1 MKNPSDTACR
11 PGPRRKLMGLC
22 LGAALAAHAGA
33 HAVAQDM
40 PQVVVNASLE
50 EPYAPSHATVGGKT
64 PQRLIDIPQ
73 SATVFSAERIRDQNL
88 FTLGDLMQQAP
99 GVSVM
104 PFDGANPDFRARGH
118 AMELSY
124 DGIPASQAGSGQQ
137 EFELAVYE
145 RVEVLRGPS
154 GVTAGAGQPGGVI
167 NFVRKRG
174 SREPLF
180 SGAVSL
186 GSHDNRR
193 VEIDA
198 GGPLDAAGTLRA
210 RAVGAFQDRDYF
222 HDVTHDRKWLGY
234 LALDADLARGT
245 TLGIAFT
252 RQVDDLD
259 STTMGLPAWSDGA
272 FIDAPRE
279 THVYPSWNRMS
290 WATSQA
296 ELDLAHKLGAG
307 WEVRARLVR
316 RSVDKFYKDGYPS
329 TGVNRATGTAT
340 YARRMAG
347 MDFEREAADLFA
359 SGPFSLF
366 GRRHGLAVGYNF
378 DRRESDNLAVT
389 HAAVPNVDI
398 FDPDS
403 VPEPTG
409 GFTRGSANRV
419 TQSGA
424 YAQARLSLADP
435 FTLALGARS
444 SNYRNE
450 NRNIA
455 PSPET
460 DFVATTRERGEVTPS
475 AALLWHIAP
484 DVNAYVSY
492 ADIFFPQSQMDAQRR
507 TLEPRVGSQ
516 VELGAKGVFLDGRLN
531 ASAAVFNARDR
542 NRALA
547 TDVIDV
553 YVPAGEVKVRGV
565 EFDIGGRP
573 LPELNLTA
581 GYTFLRTEY
590 GAHPTL
596 EGAEWSTFEP
606 KHSLKLYARWQP
618 AWMRGLF
625 VGGGVTASSALLG
638 AGVPGLREQGGYAV
652 ANAQLGYALDRRLA
666 VTLAVS
672 NVFDRTYW
680 ARVGGLNTYNIYG
693 DPRSVLLSVRGSY

>member
-1 MKNPSDTACR
+1 MKKPFDTASR
-11 PGPRRKLMGLC
+11 PAPRRAAMALC
-22 LGAALAAHAGA
+22 LGAAFAGHAT
-33 HAVAQDM
+33 AQDV
-40 PQVVVNASLE
+40 PQVLVNASLE

-104 PFDGANPDFRARGH
+104 PFDGANPDFRARGY

-124 DGIPASQAGSGQQ
+124 DSIPASQAGSGQQ

-174 SREPLF
+174 SRDKLL
-180 SGAVSL
+180 SAAASV

-193 VEIDA
+193 VELDA
-198 GGPLDAAGTLRA
+198 GGPLNAAGTLRG
-210 RAVGAFQDRDYF
+210 RAVATFQDRDYF

-234 LALDADLARGT
+234 LALDADLARNT
-245 TLGIAFT
+245 TLGVAFT

-290 WATSQA
+290 WATSQL
-296 ELDLAHKLGAG
+296 ELDLAHKLASG
-307 WEVRARLVR
+307 WELRARLVR
-316 RSVDKFYKDGYPS
+316 RTLDKFYKDGYPS

-347 MDFEREAADLFA
+347 LDWEREAADLFA

-366 GRRHGLAVGYNF
+366 GRRHELAVGYNF
-378 DRRESDNLAVT
+378 DRRVADNLAVT
-389 HAAVPNVDI
+389 YAAVPNVDI

-409 GFTRGSANRV
+409 DFTRGSANRV

-460 DFVATTRERGEVTPS
+460 AYLATTRERGEVTPS
-475 AALLWHIAP
+475 AALLWHLGP
-484 DVNAYVSY
+484 QLNAYVSY

-507 TLEPRVGSQ
+507 TLDPRVGSQ
-516 VELGAKGVFLDGRLN
+516 VEIGAKGVFLDGRLN

-547 TDVIDV
+547 TDVADV

-565 EFDIGGRP
+565 EFEVGGRP
-573 LPELNLTA
+573 LPELTLSA
-581 GYTFLRTEY
+581 DYTFLRTEY

-638 AGVPGLREQGGYAV
+638 SGVPGLREQGGYAV

-666 VTLAVS
+666 VTLAVN